1 MTHVR
6 TTSSTAGRSLQHQY
20 ECKRCIVLYTEVEA
34 NNERAPGRAREL
46 DRQRI
51 HTLH

>member
-6 TTSSTAGRSLQHQY
+6 STPSTAGRSRQHQY
-20 ECKRCIVLYTEVEA
+20 ECKRCIVLYLEVEA
-34 NNERAPGRAREL
+34 SRERAPERAREL